1 VRGHL
6 EAVWEVLRSGIDH
19 RARLMLVHVHRP
31 HQAILQRAS
40 GDNIHLVFGKC
51 LLYAKFVVIFGLR
64 AGGLL
69 TLFGLECAV
78 LCALVVGPLQISI
91 LFIFTCRVLIRLLI

>member
-1 VRGHL
+1 M
-6 EAVWEVLRSGIDH
+6 LRSGIDH

-78 LCALVVGPLQISI
+78 LCALVVGPL
-91 LFIFTCRVLIRLLI
+91 